1 LSVPGIHKPMR
12 FPASGHRAAH
22 RHIRWQSGPQPLIRL
37 TLPRP
42 LPAEKSCSCTPTSSA
57 TWSPPSTV
65 TSIDGRLHPSRFT
78 VPAAGIPAE
87 VLRGHYEQVTGQF
100 EAEGW
105 IVGRKTMAEMAKGTE
120 RTVADARQV
129 ARKPHVANRDGRDL
143 AVAID
148 PSGRA
153 HYGKDNV
160 GGDHVVAVLGEQVSD
175 AYLVELREDGVSY
188 IFAGPKGDDPA
199 LAMEQLAAV
208 FGVRKLLLEGGGGI
222 NGSFLKRR
230 LIDEFSTLIYPA
242 VDGLAGVQSIVDYHG
257 SEGERPGAGQALR
270 LIGCETLEGGMVWL
284 RHKVED
290 APVPTS

>member
-1 LSVPGIHKPMR
+1 MR
-12 FPASGHRAAH
+12 PYIICHM
-22 RHIRWQSGPQPLIRL
+22 
-37 TLPRP
+37 
-42 LPAEKSCSCTPTSSA
+42 
-57 TWSPPSTV
+57 V

-78 VPAAGIPAE
+78 VPAVGIPSE

-120 RTVADARQV
+120 RIVADVRKV
-129 ARKPHVANRDGRDL
+129 AREPHVANRNGRDL
-143 AVAID
+143 AIAID
-148 PSGRA
+148 PSGRV

-175 AYLVELREDGVSY
+175 AYLADLREDGVSY
-188 IFAGPKGDDPA
+188 IFAGLKGDDLG

-208 FGVRKLLLEGGGGI
+208 FGVKTLLLEGGGGI
-222 NGSFLKRR
+222 NGSFLKQR

-242 VDGLAGVQSIVDYHG
+242 IDGVAGIQSIVDYHG
-257 SEGERPGAGQALR
+257 TEDERPGAGQALR

-290 APVPTS
+290 APAPTP